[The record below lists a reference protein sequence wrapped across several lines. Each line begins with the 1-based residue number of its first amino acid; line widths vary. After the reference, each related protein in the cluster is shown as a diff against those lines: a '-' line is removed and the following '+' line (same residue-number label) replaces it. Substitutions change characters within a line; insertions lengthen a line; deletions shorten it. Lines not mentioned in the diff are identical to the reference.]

1 MKNQTT
7 QSQTALAS
15 DMTGS
20 PHGQPP
26 IAQPSTSVLIIES
39 HAMVRQ
45 GMKACL
51 EEGGKCKVVAL
62 AGDGY
67 AGLLAIRN
75 HSPQVVV
82 VNSKLSGMDTLE
94 TVRRIKSVDGAPKI
108 IVCYMNADHHSVHD
122 FVAAGVQGFI
132 GENSE
137 PSEFCTAIDAV
148 NAGGNYFTQTISTI
162 LFSTRKKP
170 IQTANVFDLTQRE
183 LEILN
188 LIADGMS
195 NKEIARHFELSVRT
209 VETHRL
215 NIRRKTDASNLR
227 DLIQIARDLGLPDSS
242 GSTA

>member
-1 MKNQTT
+1 MKNSTTKT
-7 QSQTALAS
+7 QSDLAS
-15 DMTGS
+15 NVSAGLLND
-20 PHGQPP
+20 GQNTKP
-26 IAQPSTSVLIIES
+26 ATSVLIIES
-39 HAMVRQ
+39 HTMVRQ

-82 VNSKLSGMDTLE
+82 VNSKLNGMDTLE
-94 TVRRIKSVDGAPKI
+94 TVRRIKSIENSPKI

-148 NAGGNYFTQTISTI
+148 NAGGNYFTQAISTI
-162 LFSTRKKP
+162 LFSTRKKTV
-170 IQTANVFDLTQRE
+170 QTANVFDLTQRE

-242 GSTA
+242 SKTH

>member
-1 MKNQTT
+1 MKNSTT
-7 QSQTALAS
+7 QTSSDLAQDLTAPMNDALEKA
-15 DMTGS
+15 
-20 PHGQPP
+20 PH
-26 IAQPSTSVLIIES
+26 ATKVLIIES
-39 HAMVRQ
+39 HTMVRQ

-51 EEGGKCKVVAL
+51 EENGKCKVVAL

-75 HSPQVVV
+75 HSPQVVI
-82 VNSKLSGMDTLE
+82 VNSKLNGMDTLE
-94 TVRRIKSVDGAPKI
+94 AVRRIKSLDNAPKI
-108 IVCYMNADHHSVHD
+108 IVSYMNADHHSVHD

-132 GENSE
+132 GENSD

-242 GSTA
+242 SNTH